1 MVFNATATRAVG
13 QVRRQGWPNGAASP
27 SKLSLH
33 IPPELVSHVLPRK
46 LHHHGWTNV
55 VVCNVDAQ
63 VWWVHATQCGRRGW
77 TRMVRQYKF
86 RELRVYFGNIKTG
99 VRTSDKFGEMNV
111 QFEST
116 RT

>member
-1 MVFNATATRAVG
+1 VVVFNATATRAVG

-33 IPPELVSHVLPRK
+33 ILPELPSHVLAPIRYTTM
-46 LHHHGWTNV
+46 GDE
-55 VVCNVDAQ
+55 CGAAR